1 MAVIVHLTARAYS
14 WALGGRHTKLPVGLP
29 ACGKPKE
36 KGSTRFDYCGTED
49 VRAMVRGWQYA
60 YRYKHYPDSLMR
72 DPVTHPTCPECQV
85 LLDQALETTKQG
97 SVPDQL
103 MDATEASYE
112 AYKEREDDRDDDFG
126 FDEPHW

>member
-49 VRAMVRGWQYA
+49 VRALIQGDKYA
-60 YRYKHYPDSLMR
+60 EIKRPR
-72 DPVTHPTCPECQV
+72 DIHDEYHWRTNPLVPWITRVPLLPTCPHCAVTLDQV
-85 LLDQALETTKQG
+85 LQRKAAGT
-97 SVPDQL
+97 P
-103 MDATEASYE
+103 A
-112 AYKEREDDRDDDFG
+112 
-126 FDEPHW
+126 

>member
-1 MAVIVHLTARAYS
+1 MKALAWLRGGSKAQELVEVGVEACRADE
-14 WALGGRHTKLPVGLP
+14 
-29 ACGKPKE
+29 PKAPGWH
-36 KGSTRFDYCGTED
+36 KANQGWCSAQD